1 MHVCGLV
8 LPGTLVVLVV
18 YRRDRE
24 CVLQFVVAIYLLFHH
39 LSVHSCTYGANRMIV
54 SVTAGGEGADPATL
68 CEGPLCDMLGEASRC
83 HCGKP
88 SQICIVRGSIFAEG
102 AYAQQPRSDG
112 AQTVPATGATEFS
125 MYQVFSR
132 SRNESFECN
141 FKVQTTDWEHPVA
154 FALWRGCLDGWKEVQ
169 RIAEGRLPA
178 TIVGAQAGALD
189 ELPPDRGKQVET
201 NLRKIFQDAGLL
213 EGAGAGLAECVVGK
227 GEQQSELNAV
237 DSA

>member
-68 CEGPLCDMLGEASRC
+68 CEGPLCDMLGE
-83 HCGKP
+83 
-88 SQICIVRGSIFAEG
+88 
-102 AYAQQPRSDG
+102 
-112 AQTVPATGATEFS
+112 GATEFS

-141 FKVQTTDWEHPVA
+141 FKVQTT
-154 FALWRGCLDGWKEVQ
+154 GCLDGWKEVQ